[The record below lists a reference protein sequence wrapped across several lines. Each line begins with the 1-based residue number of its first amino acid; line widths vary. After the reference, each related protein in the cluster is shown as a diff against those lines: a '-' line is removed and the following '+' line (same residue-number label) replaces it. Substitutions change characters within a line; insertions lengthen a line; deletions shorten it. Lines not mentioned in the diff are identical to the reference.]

1 MYRQD
6 KAKAVEI
13 LVQDLRVFST
23 FNEDLYKE
31 ITQLL
36 TLQNFRYD
44 FVDSTSSVQV
54 EIKIWVF
61 STDINRN
68 VNLTSNDIKQ
78 FDFLSIAGKMTSF
91 PNTETLKQLGP

>member
-1 MYRQD
+1 LYRQD

-78 FDFLSIAGKMTSF
+78 FDSAGKMTSF

>member
-1 MYRQD
+1 VVLEFDVLCCYRQE

-23 FNEDLYKE
+23 FNEELYKE

-44 FVDSTSSVQV
+44 
-54 EIKIWVF
+54 IL
-61 STDINRN
+61 N
-68 VNLTSNDIKQ
+68 
-78 FDFLSIAGKMTSF
+78 FDLSLLMFLLLWKVGI
-91 PNTETLKQLGP
+91 